1 MPNVLS
7 GVAIVLLLSFSAPAP
22 GFSQPES
29 SELATK
35 AFFAGKQLLVTYREG
50 GPLYGTFFF
59 LNVHFCRSGHYM
71 TFGESRR
78 HTILDNEQ
86 VNKFSDRGLWEIAT
100 FQGQVV
106 LKYSS
111 VFGQSN
117 SVPVR
122 VLPTGGVWMG
132 EGVSAVRQGAAQC
145 QN

>member
-1 MPNVLS
+1 MSSVLS
-7 GVAIVLLLSFSAPAP
+7 GAAVAVLISFSGPGPA
-22 GFSQPES
+22 FSQPES

-35 AFFAGKQLLVTYREG
+35 TFFAGQQLLVTYREG

-106 LKYSS
+106 LKYFS
-111 VFGQSN
+111 VSGQSN
-117 SVPVR
+117 LVPVR
-122 VLPTGGVWMG
+122 LLPTGGVWMG
-132 EGVSAVRQGAAQC
+132 EGVSVVRQGAARC